1 VECDYSAVL
10 DSGVSRTNTATA
22 TQQLYTFDHLLV
34 ATADGTENYSD
45 QEPVTFGAPTT
56 VTDECVTVFD
66 TNLISLA
73 NPTGML
79 GTACAPADIPK
90 TFTYT
95 LTIGPIEEADCGE
108 FDVDNTA
115 RFVTNDTQS
124 SLNDTWSVHVTVP
137 CPEGCTLTQGYWKT
151 HNESFPGGAPPDP
164 NWFLI
169 GDVDGD
175 LVSEGELEDFFD
187 TGMTWFEVFW
197 TSPAGRPYYQLAHQW
212 MAAYLN
218 ALSIQDIGGTIPAS
232 IQTALNH
239 GADLL
244 DEYDGVPDPL
254 KNPDLKGKNAKTI
267 RADFVATAGIL
278 GAFNEG
284 DIGPGHCDEDTTSSL
299 TLTGAPV
306 LLLPIGLL
314 APIAAWVRRR
324 LR

>member
-1 VECDYSAVL
+1 
-10 DSGVSRTNTATA
+10 
-22 TQQLYTFDHLLV
+22 
-34 ATADGTENYSD
+34 
-45 QEPVTFGAPTT
+45 
-56 VTDECVTVFD
+56 
-66 TNLISLA
+66 
-73 NPTGML
+73 
-79 GTACAPADIPK
+79 
-90 TFTYT
+90 
-95 LTIGPIEEADCGE
+95 
-108 FDVDNTA
+108 
-115 RFVTNDTQS
+115 
-124 SLNDTWSVHVTVP
+124 
-137 CPEGCTLTQGYWKT
+137 
-151 HNESFPGGAPPDP
+151 
-164 NWFLI
+164 
-169 GDVDGD
+169 
-175 LVSEGELEDFFD
+175 
-187 TGMTWFEVFW
+187 
-197 TSPAGRPYYQLAHQW
+197 